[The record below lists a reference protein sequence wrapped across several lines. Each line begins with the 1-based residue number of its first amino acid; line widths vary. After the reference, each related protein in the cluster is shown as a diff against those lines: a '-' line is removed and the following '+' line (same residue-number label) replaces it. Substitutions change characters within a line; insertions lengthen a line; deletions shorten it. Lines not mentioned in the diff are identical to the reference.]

1 MIYQCSVPH
10 PVFSFMS
17 LPISWY
23 IRCLKE
29 FWSLQWCHNGHDGV
43 SNRQP
48 RDCLL
53 NRLTRRRSKKTSKL
67 RVTGLCAGNS
77 TVTGEFTAQ
86 RASNEEN
93 VSIWWR
99 HQVYGCDCV
108 CMRTIRTSSRH
119 VRMWDAET
127 QTLHKL
133 SSLLILCVLHAFL
146 YFFIIIIAHFVFSH
160 LVLMTACIKKMFS
173 SYTSI
178 FNI

>member
-1 MIYQCSVPH
+1 MTINIDDISVFSTTKYHQVVAH

-29 FWSLQWCHNGHDGV
+29 FWSLQWCHNGRDGV

-99 HQVYGCDCV
+99 HQVYGCACV
-108 CMRTIRTSSRH
+108 CAHNPYIIQTCAH
-119 VRMWDAET
+119 VGCWDTNSPQNLIVTDTMCFARIP
-127 QTLHKL
+127 LFFLL
-133 SSLLILCVLHAFL
+133 SSLLIL
-146 YFFIIIIAHFVFSH
+146 YFHI
-160 LVLMTACIKKMFS
+160 
-173 SYTSI
+173 SY
-178 FNI
+178 